1 MIIYVDINSEN
12 GMLILGIHYLN
23 EMLINGIMVELNIVI
38 ISGRSNTL
46 KWNYPIIVDGTNC
59 IYCFIA
65 INCLYHIS
73 FDGSMSMMGNSH
85 QTCNCPYHPYKHL
98 EYHHIVIK

>member
-1 MIIYVDINSEN
+1 MTSNLMMNRIYVDINSEN

-23 EMLINGIMVELNIVI
+23 EMLINGIVVELNIVI

-59 IYCFIA
+59 IYFFIA
-65 INCLYHIS
+65 VNCLYLL
-73 FDGSMSMMGNSH
+73 MRL
-85 QTCNCPYHPYKHL
+85 CL
-98 EYHHIVIK
+98 